1 MFIRDDFPELYKT
14 GTGFY
19 GGWITVEWLVTY
31 LGTDLVA
38 TLTSLNM
45 NNFSHCDRLWM
56 KMAAGEVHLKS
67 SRGVKEC
74 LLSDRI

>member
-1 MFIRDDFPELYKT
+1 M
-14 GTGFY
+14 
-19 GGWITVEWLVTY
+19 VTY
-31 LGTDLVA
+31 LGTNLVA

-45 NNFSHCDRLWM
+45 NNFSHCDRRWV
-56 KMAAGEVHLKS
+56 KMEADEVHLKS